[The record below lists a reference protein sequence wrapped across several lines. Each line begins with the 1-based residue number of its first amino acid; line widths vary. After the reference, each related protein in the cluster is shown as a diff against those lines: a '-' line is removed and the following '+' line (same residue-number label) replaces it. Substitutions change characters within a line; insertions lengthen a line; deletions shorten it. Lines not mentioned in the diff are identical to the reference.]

1 MGEFKCAFLYGKPHR
16 FEAFKWHEEENRA
29 RKERKT
35 GHEKRA
41 KKLEREGEGTKK
53 KRQRFILISRPFFS
67 YFWNFIIP
75 FFFLF
80 IYSYF
85 LILFR
90 PVLHFAFRPSLSRKT
105 SQQCVFFTTYRFY
118 VTMLIIIW
126 IFYMGIKF
134 RDFFT
139 VSKSANFKDPQK
151 PVGYIKIRWIGSS
164 NYIDRYETH
173 CSIRE

>member
-1 MGEFKCAFLYGKPHR
+1 MRLSLWKTTSVRGVQTARRRKQSEER
-16 FEAFKWHEEENRA
+16 EENWP
-29 RKERKT
+29 RKK
-35 GHEKRA
+35 A
-41 KKLEREGEGTKK
+41 KKLRRKGEGKKTK
-53 KRQRFILISRPFFS
+53 RRRFIFNFSPFLKLFLKFYYS
-67 YFWNFIIP
+67 

-118 VTMLIIIW
+118 FTMLIIIW

-134 RDFFT
+134 RNFFT
-139 VSKSANFKDPQK
+139 ISKSANFKNPQK
-151 PVGYIKIRWIGSS
+151 PSLCQALR
-164 NYIDRYETH
+164 
-173 CSIRE
+173 

>member
-1 MGEFKCAFLYGKPHR
+1 MRLSLWKTTSVRGVQMARRRKQSEER
-16 FEAFKWHEEENRA
+16 EENWP
-29 RKERKT
+29 RKKSKETRERRRGNKEKKT
-35 GHEKRA
+35 KVH
-41 KKLEREGEGTKK
+41 
-53 KRQRFILISRPFFS
+53 FNFSPFLQLFLKFYYS
-67 YFWNFIIP
+67 
-75 FFFLF
+75 FFLLF

-134 RDFFT
+134 GDFFT

>member
-1 MGEFKCAFLYGKPHR
+1 MRLSLWKTTSVRGVQMARRRKQSEER
-16 FEAFKWHEEENRA
+16 EENWP
-29 RKERKT
+29 RKKSKETRERRRGNKEKKT
-35 GHEKRA
+35 KVH
-41 KKLEREGEGTKK
+41 
-53 KRQRFILISRPFFS
+53 FNFSPFLQLFLKFYYS
-67 YFWNFIIP
+67 

-105 SQQCVFFTTYRFY
+105 TQQCVFFTTYRFY

-151 PVGYIKIRWIGSS
+151 PVGYIKIRWIWSS